1 MGGAA
6 RAAPKLRS
14 SPDSSVSRR
23 ASEYLVGVLA
33 LISVVRVQFC

>member
-6 RAAPKLRS
+6 RAAPKLGS

-23 ASEYLVGVLA
+23 ASERQVLILVGVL
-33 LISVVRVQFC
+33 SVD